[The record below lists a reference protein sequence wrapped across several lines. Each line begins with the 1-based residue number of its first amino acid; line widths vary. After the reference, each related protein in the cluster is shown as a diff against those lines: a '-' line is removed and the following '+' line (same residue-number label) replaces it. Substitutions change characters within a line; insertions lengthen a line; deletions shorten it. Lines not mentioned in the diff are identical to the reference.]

1 MSDNIIKKIFNSSF
15 SQQMNIDMDLLQAK
29 YEMKFETLKIDTQD
43 IALLETISDQDIKEI
58 SEKIL
63 KKTNIYINNI
73 KSSKIND
80 EELDEIIEIF
90 NLNGQNILNKVIDS
104 SNSVELNLPSGIY
117 FLRSNTKS
125 GILNS
130 KLIIK

>member
-15 SQQMNIDMDLLQAK
+15 SQQMNIDMDLLQSK

-58 SEKIL
+58 SKKIFN
-63 KKTNIYINNI
+63 KTNLYLNNL

-80 EELDEIIEIF
+80 EELNEIIEIF
-90 NLNGQNILNKVIDS
+90 FHEIVESIDYVY
-104 SNSVELNLPSGIY
+104 N
-117 FLRSNTKS
+117 
-125 GILNS
+125 
-130 KLIIK
+130 LIISKQLGG

>member
-15 SQQMNIDMDLLQAK
+15 SQQMNIDMDLLQSK

-63 KKTNIYINNI
+63 KKTNLYINNI

-80 EELDEIIEIF
+80 EELNEIIEIF
-90 NLNGQNILNKVIDS
+90 FHEIVESIDYVY
-104 SNSVELNLPSGIY
+104 N
-117 FLRSNTKS
+117 
-125 GILNS
+125 
-130 KLIIK
+130 LIISKQLGG

>member
-15 SQQMNIDMDLLQAK
+15 SQQMNIDMDLLQSK

-58 SEKIL
+58 SEKIFN
-63 KKTNIYINNI
+63 KTNLYLNNL

-80 EELDEIIEIF
+80 EELNEIIEIF
-90 NLNGQNILNKVIDS
+90 FHEIVESIDYVY
-104 SNSVELNLPSGIY
+104 N
-117 FLRSNTKS
+117 
-125 GILNS
+125 
-130 KLIIK
+130 LIISKQLGG

>member
-15 SQQMNIDMDLLQAK
+15 SQQMNIDMDLLQSK

-43 IALLETISDQDIKEI
+43 IALLETISDQEIKEI

-63 KKTNIYINNI
+63 KKTNLYINNI

-80 EELDEIIEIF
+80 EELNEIIEIF
-90 NLNGQNILNKVIDS
+90 FHEIVESIDYVY
-104 SNSVELNLPSGIY
+104 N
-117 FLRSNTKS
+117 
-125 GILNS
+125 
-130 KLIIK
+130 LIISKQLGG

>member
-1 MSDNIIKKIFNSSF
+1 
-15 SQQMNIDMDLLQAK
+15 MNIDMDLLQAK

-43 IALLETISDQDIKEI
+43 IALLETISNQDIKEI

-73 KSSKIND
+73 KSSEIND

-90 NLNGQNILNKVIDS
+90 FHEIVESIDYVY
-104 SNSVELNLPSGIY
+104 N
-117 FLRSNTKS
+117 
-125 GILNS
+125 
-130 KLIIK
+130 LIISKQLGG

>member
-15 SQQMNIDMDLLQAK
+15 SQQMNIDMDLLQSK

-63 KKTNIYINNI
+63 KKTNLYINNT

-80 EELDEIIEIF
+80 EELNEIIEIF
-90 NLNGQNILNKVIDS
+90 FHEIVESIDYVY
-104 SNSVELNLPSGIY
+104 N
-117 FLRSNTKS
+117 
-125 GILNS
+125 
-130 KLIIK
+130 LIISKQLGG

>member
-15 SQQMNIDMDLLQAK
+15 SQQMNIDMDLLQSK

-80 EELDEIIEIF
+80 EELNEIIEIF
-90 NLNGQNILNKVIDS
+90 FHEIVESIDYVY
-104 SNSVELNLPSGIY
+104 N
-117 FLRSNTKS
+117 
-125 GILNS
+125 
-130 KLIIK
+130 LIISKQLGG

>member
-15 SQQMNIDMDLLQAK
+15 SQQMNIDMDLLQSK

-63 KKTNIYINNI
+63 KKTNIYINL
-73 KSSKIND
+73 S
-80 EELDEIIEIF
+80 
-90 NLNGQNILNKVIDS
+90 
-104 SNSVELNLPSGIY
+104 
-117 FLRSNTKS
+117 
-125 GILNS
+125 
-130 KLIIK
+130 LIHI

>member
-15 SQQMNIDMDLLQAK
+15 SQQMNIDVDLLQAK

-63 KKTNIYINNI
+63 KKTNLYINNI

-80 EELDEIIEIF
+80 EELNEIIEIF
-90 NLNGQNILNKVIDS
+90 FHEIVESIDYVY
-104 SNSVELNLPSGIY
+104 N
-117 FLRSNTKS
+117 
-125 GILNS
+125 
-130 KLIIK
+130 LIISKQLGG